1 MIGRGNFARVY
12 KGINLQTSTHFLIQ
26 DEIVAIK
33 LVSLDE
39 LKSKHLESL
48 VFEEIRVLQQ
58 FNHPNILRF
67 IEAMLSERNCYIVT
81 ELCSEGSLDDRIKTR
96 VPFSDEELGRV
107 ILDIWKGLKY
117 MKEKGV
123 AHRDLKPANI
133 FISNGHMKIADF
145 GLAKFYT

>member
-1 MIGRGNFARVY
+1 
-12 KGINLQTSTHFLIQ
+12 
-26 DEIVAIK
+26 
-33 LVSLDE
+33 
-39 LKSKHLESL
+39 
-48 VFEEIRVLQQ
+48 
-58 FNHPNILRF
+58 
-67 IEAMLSERNCYIVT
+67 MLSERNCYIVT

-96 VPFSDEELGRV
+96 VPFSDQELGTV

-133 FISNGHMKIADF
+133 FISKGRMKIADF